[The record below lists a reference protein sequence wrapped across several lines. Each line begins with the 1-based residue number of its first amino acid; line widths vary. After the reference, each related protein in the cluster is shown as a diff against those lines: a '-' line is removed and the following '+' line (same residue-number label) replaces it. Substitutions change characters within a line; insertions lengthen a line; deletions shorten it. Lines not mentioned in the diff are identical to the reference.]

1 MPMLNGHPDEWWV
14 DPDLVPRPVLTF
26 GVDMDLQG
34 AFELEPHTHAKAQ
47 VLLALRG
54 VISCE
59 VDGGLWIVPPQSAL
73 WIPGGET
80 HAIRIAGKVQGYGAF
95 VDAANARRLPTRCC
109 AIAATPLLRE
119 LLARAAQLPVLYPDG
134 GLEEHLVTL
143 LIDEIAATPVGDLHL
158 PMPTDSRLRA
168 IVSAMLAEPAAG
180 GAMSSWAERAGMS
193 ERTFARRLS
202 RETGMSFSRWRQR
215 INVMLALQWLA
226 EGQSIQQV
234 SSGLGYESANSFV
247 TQFRKVLGVPPGRY
261 MAERRALS

>member
-1 MPMLNGHPDEWWV
+1 MPMLSGHPAEWWI
-14 DPDLVPRPVLTF
+14 DPDLIPRAVLTF

-34 AFELEPHTHAKAQ
+34 EFELEPHIHAKGQ

-59 VDGGLWIVPPQSAL
+59 VEGGLWIVPPQSAI
-73 WIPGGET
+73 WIPGGES

-109 AIAATPLLRE
+109 AIAVTPLLRE
-119 LLARAAQLPVLYPDG
+119 LLARAAHFPALYPDG

-143 LIDEIAATPVGDLHL
+143 LIDEIAAAPVGDLHL
-158 PMPTDSRLRA
+158 PLPADTRLCE
-168 IVSAMLAEPAAG
+168 IVSMMLAEPAAG
-180 GAMSSWAERAGMS
+180 GSMQSWAAHAGMS

-215 INVMLALQWLA
+215 INVMLALQWWA
-226 EGQSIQQV
+226 DGQSIQQV
-234 SSGLGYESANSFV
+234 AAGLGYESASSFV
-247 TQFRKVLGVPPGRY
+247 TQFRKVLGAPPGRY
-261 MAERRALS
+261 MAERSVLV

>member
-1 MPMLNGHPDEWWV
+1 MPMLDGHPDEWWV
-14 DPDLVPRPVLTF
+14 DPDLIPRAALTF

-34 AFELEPHTHAKAQ
+34 AFELEPHIHAKGQ

-59 VDGGLWIVPPQSAL
+59 VDGGLWIVPPQSAI

-95 VDAANARRLPTRCC
+95 VDAEQGRRLPTRCC
-109 AIAATPLLRE
+109 ALAATPLLRE
-119 LLARAAQLPVLYPDG
+119 LLARAAQFPVLYPEG

-143 LIDEIAATPVGDLHL
+143 LIDEIAAAPVGDLHL
-158 PMPTDSRLRA
+158 PMPADSRLRE
-168 IVSAMLAEPAAG
+168 IVAMMLAEPANGGSMATWAG
-180 GAMSSWAERAGMS
+180 RAGMS

-202 RETGMSFSRWRQR
+202 RETGMNFSRWRQR

-226 EGQSIQQV
+226 DGQSIQQV
-234 SSGLGYESANSFV
+234 AAGLGYESASSFV
-247 TQFRKVLGVPPGRY
+247 TQFRKVLGAPPGRY
-261 MAERRALS
+261 MAERGALA